1 MTMSTTKAAALA
13 AVSFAAGLAIAN
25 LPAAIASAEPT
36 PDLSKRTFSVF
47 IDEVKQ
53 NHVFADKFSGS
64 YSKTVILSDGSKR
77 EITLT
82 PTVHKGMQVVE
93 LKDTGGLTY
102 MSLSGTTT
110 NGTLMVQVKDEEASK
125 AALKSQG
132 WKW

>member
-1 MTMSTTKAAALA
+1 MSMSTTKAVALA
-13 AVSFAAGLAIAN
+13 VVSFAAGLGIAN
-25 LPAAIASAEPT
+25 LPTASASAEPAL
-36 PDLSKRTFSVF
+36 DLSKRKFTVF

-53 NHVFADKFSGS
+53 NHVFGDTFSGS
-64 YSKTVILSDGSKR
+64 YSKTITLSDGSRR

-82 PTVHKGMQVVE
+82 PTAHKGMQLVE

-110 NGTLMVQVKDEEASK
+110 NGTLMIQVKDDEASK
-125 AALKSQG
+125 AALKAQG